1 MATTIKSTQ
10 LDFDTIKG
18 RLKDFLKQQT
28 EFEDYDFEASGLSN
42 ILDVLAYNTHFNGL
56 TANFALNESFIN
68 TAQLRSSVVALAEGL
83 GYVPSSF
90 TSSQAALNLA
100 VLVSGSGDRPTSITL
115 PRGTT
120 FSSSVDGVAY
130 TFQTRE
136 NFSGTDDGN
145 GTYQFLNADG
155 GIGIPVFEGTE
166 KTKTFFVGDTTD
178 TQIYVIPDATMDTS
192 TIRVRVFPSSS
203 STTFTTYSNIIDAIR
218 ITNTSAFY
226 QIKETPNGFY
236 EIIFGDGTSTGV
248 APVAGNKIVID
259 YLSTVGSTA
268 NGCTTFTTEA
278 VVTVNNT
285 NYNVTTSTESTSAG
299 GSFKENIESIRQ
311 NAPIAFSSQRRM
323 VVAEDYKALV
333 LAKFGSFLD
342 DVFAYGGNDSVPR
355 EYGKVFIGLKF
366 KDDISL
372 DSQQNVKDRIR
383 TELTDNLSIM
393 SITTNFVD
401 PITTKMILTTTFN
414 LDPDLTSLTPQGMEA
429 QVQNTINNFFATNL
443 KRFNKVFRRS
453 NLLTP
458 IDALDAA
465 ILNSK
470 MDVQLMQG
478 FIPTLNTSLQ
488 YKITFP
494 VIIAAPNNSTF
505 IVTTTNFTFNNRLC
519 FIRNKLGSNKLQ
531 IITVDGD
538 VEIDNIGSYDQD
550 TGVVTLV
557 GFKPSGFSGS
567 QIDVKI
573 TPANQNTVR
582 PLRNFIL
589 DIDTSLSTS
598 RAILDFQNTQV
609 SI

>member
-83 GYVPSSF
+83 GYVPTSF
-90 TSSQAALNLA
+90 TSAQAALNLS
-100 VLVSGSGDRPTSITL
+100 VLVGGTNRPTAITL

-120 FSSSVDGVAY
+120 FTSSVDGVSY

-136 NFSGTDDGN
+136 NFVGSDDGN

-155 GIGIPVFEGTE
+155 ATAIPVFEGTE

-178 TQIYVIPDATMDTS
+178 TQIYVIPDITMDTS
-192 TIRVRVFPSSS
+192 TIRVRVFPTTSA
-203 STTFTTYSNIIDAIR
+203 TTFTTYLNIVDGIR
-218 ITNTSAFY
+218 ITNESAFY

-236 EIIFGDGTSTGV
+236 DIVFGDGISTGL
-248 APVAGNKIVID
+248 APKAGNKIVID

-268 NGCTTFTTEA
+268 NSATTFSTEA
-278 VVTVNNT
+278 IVTVNGVQ
-285 NYNVTTSTESTSAG
+285 YNVTTATESASAG
-299 GSFKENIESIRQ
+299 GSFKESIESIRQ
-311 NAPIAFSSQRRM
+311 NAPIAFSSQRRL
-323 VVAEDYKALV
+323 VTAEDYRAQILT
-333 LAKFGSFLD
+333 KFGSFVD
-342 DVFAYGGNDSVPR
+342 DVTSFGGNDNVPQVF
-355 EYGKVFIGLKF
+355 GKVFIGLKF
-366 KDDISL
+366 KDGITL
-372 DSQQNVKDRIR
+372 DTQQTVKDRIT
-383 TELTDNLSIM
+383 TELTDNLAIM
-393 SITTNFVD
+393 SITTDFVD
-401 PITTKMILTTTFN
+401 PITSNMILSTTFN
-414 LDPDLTSLTPQGMEA
+414 LDPDLTSLTSQAMQT
-429 QVQNTINNFFATNL
+429 QVQNTINNFFSTSL

-453 NLLTP
+453 NILTL
-458 IDALDAA
+458 IDALDPA

-470 MDVQLMQG
+470 MEVQLMQG
-478 FIPTLNTSLQ
+478 FIPTVNTSLQ

-494 VIIAAPNNSTF
+494 VILAVPDNSTYT
-505 IVTTTNFTFNNRLC
+505 ITTTNFTLNNKTC

-531 IITVDGD
+531 VITVDGT
-538 VEIDNIGSYDQD
+538 VEVDNIGSYESS

-557 GFKPSGFSGS
+557 GFKPSGFNGT
-567 QIDVKI
+567 QIDIKV

-582 PLRNFIL
+582 PLRNYVL
-589 DIDTSLSTS
+589 DIDTDLSTS
-598 RAILDFQNTQV
+598 RALLDFQNTQV

>member
-18 RLKDFLKQQT
+18 RLKDYLKQQT

-136 NFSGTDDGN
+136 NFSGADDGN

-203 STTFTTYSNIIDAIR
+203 STTFTTYLNIVDAIR

-278 VVTVNNT
+278 IVTVNNT
-285 NYNVTTSTESTSAG
+285 NYNVTTSTESASAG

-323 VVAEDYKALV
+323 VVAEDYRALV

-366 KDDISL
+366 KDNISL

-429 QVQNTINNFFATNL
+429 QVQNTINNYFATNL

-494 VIIAAPNNSTF
+494 VIIAAPDNSTF